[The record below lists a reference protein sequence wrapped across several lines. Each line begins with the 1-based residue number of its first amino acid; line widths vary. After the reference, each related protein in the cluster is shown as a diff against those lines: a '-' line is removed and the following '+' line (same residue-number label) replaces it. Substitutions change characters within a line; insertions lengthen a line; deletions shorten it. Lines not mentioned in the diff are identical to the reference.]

1 VENTVENLMGRLSSP
16 DDTANLQDFV
26 QAKRGD
32 RRFFGPPLRIAARNR
47 RPAGVPARRKSA
59 FQRFSGDIA
68 METSI
73 WDQILA
79 RIETKVNRHS
89 FSTWFRPTAF
99 VADGGRSITVRV
111 PNPLF
116 KDWLTKHYSVVLAEA
131 LAELRRSETAL
142 VFVSEPGPAMPP
154 PEEPVVAVEEVAV
167 AANDGHAPAGLNPRY
182 TFDTFIVGPSNQF
195 AHAACR
201 AVAEAPSR
209 SYNPLFIYG
218 GVGLG
223 KTHLMHAVGQFVLQ
237 HDRQLKLT
245 YISSERFMNEMIN
258 AVRYDRILDF
268 RERYRS
274 VDVLLV
280 DDIQFVSGK
289 EGTQTEFFHTFNALY
304 DAQKQIVLSSDRPPH
319 EIPALEERL
328 RSRFEWGLI
337 ADIQSPDL
345 ETKIAILKRKAET
358 EAVPLPDNVAMYIAG
373 RIKSNIRELEGSLIR
388 LIAYASLTGR
398 DISLELTQEVLKNVI
413 DQDQK
418 AVTIESIQKF
428 VSDYYQLK
436 TSELKSKNNS
446 KSIALPRQIAMY
458 LCKTLTHASLPEIGR
473 SFGGKHHST
482 VIHSIK
488 KVDELRKTDGVFN
501 SLIANFLESFK

>member
-1 VENTVENLMGRLSSP
+1 M
-16 DDTANLQDFV
+16 
-26 QAKRGD
+26 
-32 RRFFGPPLRIAARNR
+32 AA
-47 RPAGVPARRKSA
+47 
-59 FQRFSGDIA
+59 
-68 METSI
+68 TI
-73 WDQILA
+73 WDQVLG

-89 FSTWFRPTAF
+89 FYTWFKPTSF
-99 VADGGRSITVRV
+99 VSDSGQTITVLV

-116 KDWLTKHYSVVLAEA
+116 KDWLTKHYSVVLTEA
-131 LAELRRSETAL
+131 LTEVKRSDSKL
-142 VFVSEPGPAMPP
+142 LFVPEGSAVPAPP
-154 PEEPVVAVEEVAV
+154 AEEPPVAPEPASDLTT
-167 AANDGHAPAGLNPRY
+167 AAATSPGGLNPRY
-182 TFDTFIVGPSNQF
+182 TFDTFIVGTSNQF

-223 KTHLMHAVGQFVLQ
+223 KTHLMHAVGQYVLQ
-237 HDRQLKLT
+237 HDSSLKLT

-337 ADIQSPDL
+337 ADIQPPDL
-345 ETKIAILKRKAET
+345 ETKVAILKKKAES
-358 EAVPLPDNVAMYIAG
+358 EAIPLPDNVAIYIAG

-388 LIAYASLTGR
+388 LIAYASLTAR
-398 DISLELTQEVLKNVI
+398 ELSLELAQEVLKNVLEQE
-413 DQDQK
+413 DR
-418 AVTIESIQKF
+418 AVTIETIQKF

-436 TSELKSKNNS
+436 VGELKSRNNS
-446 KSIALPRQIAMY
+446 KSVAMPRQIAMY
-458 LCKTLTHASLPEIGR
+458 LCKSLTHASLPEIGR

-488 KVDELRKTDGVFN
+488 KIEEMRKRDGDFHNLIN
-501 SLIANFLESFK
+501 SFLESFR

>member
-1 VENTVENLMGRLSSP
+1 MDAT
-16 DDTANLQDFV
+16 
-26 QAKRGD
+26 
-32 RRFFGPPLRIAARNR
+32 
-47 RPAGVPARRKSA
+47 
-59 FQRFSGDIA
+59 
-68 METSI
+68 I
-73 WDQILA
+73 WDQILS
-79 RIETKVNRHS
+79 RVETKVNRHS
-89 FSTWFRPTAF
+89 FYTWFKPTSF
-99 VADGGRSITVRV
+99 VADSGASITVRV
-111 PNPLF
+111 PNTLF
-116 KDWLTKHYSVVLAEA
+116 KDWLTKHYSVVLSEA
-131 LAELRRSETAL
+131 LTEVRRPGAAL
-142 VFVSEPGPAMPP
+142 VFVAEGGTVSPPAVDEPPRITDART
-154 PEEPVVAVEEVAV
+154 
-167 AANDGHAPAGLNPRY
+167 DGDSASMGGFLNTRY
-182 TFDTFIVGPSNQF
+182 TFDTFIVGSSNQF

-223 KTHLMHAVGQFVLQ
+223 KTHLMHAIGQYVLQ
-237 HDRQLKLT
+237 HDPSTKLT

-258 AVRYDRILDF
+258 ALRYDRILEF

-274 VDVLLV
+274 VDILLV

-304 DAQKQIVLSSDRPPH
+304 DAQKQIVLSSDHPPH

-337 ADIQSPDL
+337 ADIQPPDI
-345 ETKIAILKRKAET
+345 ETRAAILKRKAEA
-358 EAVPLPDNVAMYIAG
+358 EGIPVPDGVAMYIAG

-398 DISLELTQEVLKNVI
+398 EISLELTQEVLKNVI
-413 DQDQK
+413 DQDGR
-418 AVTIESIQKF
+418 AVTIESIQRF

-436 TSELKSKNNS
+436 VGELKSRNNS
-446 KSIALPRQIAMY
+446 KSVAMPRQIAMY
-458 LCKTLTHASLPEIGR
+458 LCKSLTNASLPEIGR

-488 KVDELRKTDGVFN
+488 KVEELRKRDGDFN
-501 SLIANFLESFK
+501 SLISNFLESIH

>member
-1 VENTVENLMGRLSSP
+1 MAS
-16 DDTANLQDFV
+16 
-26 QAKRGD
+26 
-32 RRFFGPPLRIAARNR
+32 
-47 RPAGVPARRKSA
+47 
-59 FQRFSGDIA
+59 
-68 METSI
+68 TSI
-73 WDQILA
+73 WDQVLA
-79 RIETKVNRHS
+79 RVETKVNRHS
-89 FSTWFRPTAF
+89 FYTWFKPTSLVSDSGHA
-99 VADGGRSITVRV
+99 ITVRV
-111 PNPLF
+111 PNTLF
-116 KDWLTKHYSVVLAEA
+116 KDWLTKHYSGVLVEALGEVKRSEAKVQFVAEGMPAEA
-131 LAELRRSETAL
+131 A
-142 VFVSEPGPAMPP
+142 PA
-154 PEEPVVAVEEVAV
+154 EEP
-167 AANDGHAPAGLNPRY
+167 AAAAEPAEQPGDTSPAGGGLNPRY

-223 KTHLMHAVGQFVLQ
+223 KTHLMHAVGHYVLQ
-237 HDRQLKLT
+237 HDRSLKLT

-258 AVRYDRILDF
+258 AVRFDRILEF

-280 DDIQFVSGK
+280 DDIQFVAGK

-319 EIPALEERL
+319 EIPQLEERL

-345 ETKIAILKRKAET
+345 ETKVAILKKKAES
-358 EAVPLPDNVAMYIAG
+358 EAIPLPDNVAIYIAG

-398 DISLELTQEVLKNVI
+398 EPTLDLAQDVLRNVI
-413 DQDQK
+413 DQDNR
-418 AVTIESIQKF
+418 AVTIDTIQKF
-428 VSDYYQLK
+428 VAEYYQLK
-436 TSELKSKNNS
+436 PADLKSRNNS
-446 KSIALPRQIAMY
+446 KSVAMPRQIAMY
-458 LCKTLTHASLPEIGR
+458 LCKQLTHASLPEIGR

-488 KVDELRKTDGVFN
+488 KVDELRKKDSVFN
-501 SLIANFLESFK
+501 TLIGSFLESFR

>member
-1 VENTVENLMGRLSSP
+1 MSDVN
-16 DDTANLQDFV
+16 
-26 QAKRGD
+26 
-32 RRFFGPPLRIAARNR
+32 
-47 RPAGVPARRKSA
+47 
-59 FQRFSGDIA
+59 
-68 METSI
+68 I
-73 WDQILA
+73 WDQVLG

-89 FSTWFRPTAF
+89 FYTWFKPTAF
-99 VADGGRSITVRV
+99 VADDGASVTVRV

-116 KDWLTKHYSVVLAEA
+116 KDWLTKHYSVVIAEA
-131 LAELRRSETAL
+131 LREVSRPDVSL
-142 VFVSEPGPAMPP
+142 VFVPGVADGPAVPP
-154 PEEPVVAVEEVAV
+154 PLPAAPAASAPVLAGGGPAAPDVPVAT
-167 AANDGHAPAGLNPRY
+167 AGLNPRY

-223 KTHLMHAVGQFVLQ
+223 KTHLMHAVGQYVLA
-237 HDRQLKLT
+237 HNPKLLLT

-258 AVRYDRILDF
+258 AVRYDRILEF

-280 DDIQFVSGK
+280 DDIQFVAGK
-289 EGTQTEFFHTFNALY
+289 EGTQNEFFHTFNALY
-304 DAQKQIVLSSDRPPH
+304 DSQKQIVISSDRPPH
-319 EIPALEERL
+319 EIQALEERL

-337 ADIQSPDL
+337 ADVQPPNL
-345 ETKIAILKRKAET
+345 ETKVAILKKKAEA
-358 EAVPLPDNVAMYIAG
+358 EVVPLPDSVALYIAS

-398 DISLELTQEVLKNVI
+398 TISTELAQEVLRNVI
-413 DQDQK
+413 DHDER
-418 AVTIESIQKF
+418 AVTIDQIQKF

-436 TSELKSKNNS
+436 LVELKSRNNS
-446 KSIALPRQIAMY
+446 KSVAKPRQVAMY
-458 LCKTLTHASLPEIGR
+458 LCKMLTHASLPEIGR

-488 KVDELRKTDGVFN
+488 KVEELRKNNDEFKA
-501 SLIANFLESFK
+501 LIDNFLESFK

>member
-1 VENTVENLMGRLSSP
+1 
-16 DDTANLQDFV
+16 
-26 QAKRGD
+26 
-32 RRFFGPPLRIAARNR
+32 
-47 RPAGVPARRKSA
+47 
-59 FQRFSGDIA
+59 

-79 RIETKVNRHS
+79 RVETKVNRHS
-89 FSTWFRPTAF
+89 FSTWFKPTAF

-116 KDWLTKHYSVVLAEA
+116 KDWLTKHYSVVLSEA
-131 LAELRRSETAL
+131 LAEVRRAETSL
-142 VFVSEPGPAMPP
+142 VFVAEPGAAPPAAAEESVAPP
-154 PEEPVVAVEEVAV
+154 DDADEITG
-167 AANDGHAPAGLNPRY
+167 DGRTPAGLNARY

-223 KTHLMHAVGQFVLQ
+223 KTHLMHAVGQFVLD
-237 HDRQLKLT
+237 HDRTLKLT

-268 RERYRS
+268 RERYRT
-274 VDVLLV
+274 VDILLV

-337 ADIQSPDL
+337 ADIQPPDL
-345 ETKIAILKRKAET
+345 ETKVAILKRKAEA
-358 EAVPLPDNVAMYIAG
+358 EAVPLPDNVAIYIAG

-398 DISLELTQEVLKNVI
+398 EISLELTQEVLKNVI
-413 DQDQK
+413 DQDEK
-418 AVTIESIQKF
+418 AVTIETIQKF

-436 TSELKSKNNS
+436 MFELKSKNNS

-488 KVDELRKTDGVFN
+488 KVEEMRKTDGDFN
-501 SLIANFLESFK
+501 SLMTNFLESFR